1 MVCHARPWLA
11 LALALCAAC
20 LQYTPPAPPPP
31 SEATNVRA
39 SFGQTWDAVIDEF
52 ADRNIPIR
60 TIERASGLV
69 ATEQLT
75 VPLSAAGDA
84 DCGRVGTYP
93 PRAPTHAIYNVLV
106 RGDSVRSTVKVTM
119 RWMYIAEK
127 TSIECS
133 TRRRWEQALE
143 DTARLRAERVA
154 AAAASFAPPTLPAP
168 RSEADPGP
176 ALTGGRSA
184 GRAEP
189 APSQPTPAIAGSSS
203 SRFSCAGVARGQL
216 PEQQDELRRLYVGD
230 LRRAGIVKCVEQL
243 PPDLV
248 RVMVGPGFESLP
260 SETREAKLSRL
271 YGMYGSWGR
280 VYLELWTETGKFAEY
295 VDGDYRSIQTPRTP
309 GQGDRAP

>member
-1 MVCHARPWLA
+1 MVCHARPRLA
-11 LALALCAAC
+11 LAVALCAGC
-20 LQYTPPAPPPP
+20 LTYTPPAPPTP
-31 SEATNVRA
+31 SESTNVRA

-75 VPLSAAGDA
+75 VPDNAAGDA
-84 DCGRVGTYP
+84 DCGRVGTNP

-127 TSIECS
+127 SSIECS
-133 TRRRWEQALE
+133 TRRRWEHAFE
-143 DTARLRAERVA
+143 ETARLRAEHAGA
-154 AAAASFAPPTLPAP
+154 ATSTAARTIPTSY
-168 RSEADPGP
+168 SEPDPGP
-176 ALTGGRSA
+176 TPTAA
-184 GRAEP
+184 PAEP
-189 APSQPTPAIAGSSS
+189 APRHPASSMAGGSNG
-203 SRFSCAGVARGQL
+203 RFSCAGVARGQL
-216 PEQQDELRRLYVGD
+216 PEQQDEIRRLYVGD
-230 LRRAGIVKCVEQL
+230 LRRAGLVECVEQL

-248 RVMVGPGFESLP
+248 RVMVGPGFDSLP
-260 SETREAKLSRL
+260 PETREAKLSRL

-295 VDGDYRSIQTPRTP
+295 VDGEYRSIQAPRTP
-309 GQGDRAP
+309 GQPDRAP